1 MPYDLINV
9 EFSARTPDN
18 KLVGGVFFLPTL
30 LSRYM
35 IFKESDPLIFKN
47 RWRLKKYSLFNFE
60 LQSNN
65 L

>member
-9 EFSARTPDN
+9 EFSARTAEN

-35 IFKESDPLIFKN
+35 VFKESDPLIFKN
-47 RWRLKKYSLFNFE
+47 RWRLKKYRFF
-60 LQSNN
+60 
-65 L
+65 